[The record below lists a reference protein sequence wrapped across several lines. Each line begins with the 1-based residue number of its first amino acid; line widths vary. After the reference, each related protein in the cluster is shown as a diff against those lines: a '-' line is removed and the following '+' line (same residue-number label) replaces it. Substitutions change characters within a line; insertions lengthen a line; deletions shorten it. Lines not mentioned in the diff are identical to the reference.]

1 MFYRL
6 LTIINKFFLFFILVF
21 GFCNQGIAAPQNPQ
35 PQTLLSALEI
45 DRTFE
50 RASLAF
56 ETGDFNTAAN
66 HFRALME
73 TEFAV
78 EARYNLAICL
88 FKLKQWS
95 KAQELFLLL
104 QGEQPEEEL
113 ITYNLAITEK
123 KLGRTSLAVANFRLL
138 AQYANDDSIKE
149 LSRRQLKVLG
159 ATTDDFKKTS
169 SQSAPS
175 TSSLVLGAKIDI
187 GAYDKL
193 LSPED
198 ETDTGIR
205 DQLSESRGYFKWQ
218 QHNNG
223 NRLVINGLLYH
234 SQYQKT
240 QQYNANLGQLA
251 SKFYLSDDKG
261 FWLAGLK
268 VNRSELDGHGYLQ
281 NSSLELGR
289 IQAMGSNSQISFAIR
304 HQDIRSLNEQ
314 FNPFDGDKQQLQLSY
329 KYRLETSTQWTH
341 SAGLSLLA
349 ETNARQD
356 QETSNEFRSYSPK
369 RHELSVTWLAQR
381 QNWRIAVDA
390 SYRNSDYQQPNIYGR
405 QLHIKRHDQRSRM
418 SLGSYWKPSPSW
430 TIGAQVQHLNNQSN
444 IGSYDYQQTLLK
456 LSIGWEG

>member
-1 MFYRL
+1 
-6 LTIINKFFLFFILVF
+6 VF
-21 GFCNQGIAAPQNPQ
+21 GFCNQGIAAPKNLQ
-35 PQTLLSALEI
+35 PLPLLSALEI

-50 RASLAF
+50 RANLAF
-56 ETGDFNTAAN
+56 EMGDFNTAAN
-66 HFRALME
+66 HFRTLME

-95 KAQELFLLL
+95 KAQELFLVL

-123 KLGRTSLAVANFRLL
+123 KLGRTSLAVAHFRLL
-138 AQYANDDSIKE
+138 AEYADDDSIKE
-149 LSRRQLKVLG
+149 LSNRQLKVLG
-159 ATTDDFKKTS
+159 ATSDDTKKTKPQATS
-169 SQSAPS
+169 P
-175 TSSLVLGAKIDI
+175 TSSLVLGAKLDI

-205 DQLSESRGYFKWQ
+205 DQISESRGYFKWQ
-218 QHNNG
+218 QRHSNG
-223 NRLVINGLLYH
+223 NRLVVNGLLYH

-251 SKFYLSDDKG
+251 SKYYLSDDKG
-261 FWLAGLK
+261 FWLAGLNI
-268 VNRSELDGHGYLQ
+268 NRSVLDGHGYLQ

-289 IQAMGSNSQISFAIR
+289 IQAVGSNTQVSLAIR

-314 FNPFDGDKQQLQLSY
+314 FDPFDGAKQQLQLSY

-341 SAGLSLLA
+341 SAGLSLLT
-349 ETNARQD
+349 ETNARRD
-356 QETSNEFRSYSPK
+356 QKTIIEFRSYSPK
-369 RHELSVTWLAQR
+369 RYGLSATWLAQR
-381 QNWRIAVDA
+381 QDWRIAVDA
-390 SYRNSDYQQPNIYGR
+390 SYRNSDYQQANIYAQR
-405 QLHIKRHDQRSRM
+405 LAIKRHDQRSKI
-418 SLGSYWKPSPSW
+418 SLGSYWKPIPNW
-430 TIGAQVQHLNNQSN
+430 TLGAQLQYLNNQSN